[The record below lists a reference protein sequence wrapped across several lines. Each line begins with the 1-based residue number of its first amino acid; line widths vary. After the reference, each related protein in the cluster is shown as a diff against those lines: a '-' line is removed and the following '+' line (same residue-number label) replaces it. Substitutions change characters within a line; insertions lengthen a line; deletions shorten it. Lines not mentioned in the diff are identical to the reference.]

1 MIRVEDVTASY
12 FTPAGPVQALDHVSL
27 TIRDDEVLGIAGE
40 SGCGK
45 STLIKVIYQ
54 FVEPPLR
61 LLSGRV
67 EAMARGA
74 GGEPV
79 VLDGPALRRAWWRYI
94 SYIPQGSMSVLNP
107 VARVGRQFLDAAG
120 ASAAFASRAELD
132 ARIAGYL
139 GELNL
144 PVDVLRA
151 YPHQLSGGM
160 RQRVIV
166 ALATFLH
173 PRVIL
178 ADEPTT
184 ALDVVVQRGI
194 ITMLGELQAR
204 ERNTLVVVS
213 HDMGVHYQLASR
225 LAIMYAGK
233 LVELADLAA
242 LVDRPLHPYTALL
255 IGSLPRVGDR
265 GRREGIGGRPPRLL
279 DPPPGCRFA
288 PRCPQAM
295 AVCSRVDPPLREHDA
310 GALGR
315 VPSPQRAGR
324 WPAGSRRRARARDAR
339 GGRMT
344 APLLSIDRVSRIFT
358 VGSIIGGTRL
368 QALDD
373 VSLTLDGRQP
383 TILSVVGESGSG
395 KTTLARIILRLLEPS
410 AGTVAI
416 DGKPVHDRR
425 RRPSDDE
432 FRRTVQPIFQNPF
445 DTFSGRKPVDT
456 YLYETARNVQ
466 RRQDP
471 RRGDADRR
479 RRAPGGGPRPRRRR
493 GEVRLP
499 ILGRGAPAGV
509 GGAGPHSRGRG

>member
-1 MIRVEDVTASY
+1 M
-12 FTPAGPVQALDHVSL
+12 SL

-45 STLIKVIYQ
+45 STLIKVVYQ

-67 EAMARGA
+67 EATARGA
-74 GGEPV
+74 SGQPV

-120 ASAAFASRAELD
+120 ASSAFGSRAELD
-132 ARIAGYL
+132 SRIAGYL
-139 GELNL
+139 AELNL

-173 PRVIL
+173 PQVIL

-194 ITMLGELQAR
+194 ITMLAELQAR
-204 ERNTLVVVS
+204 ERNTLVIVS
-213 HDMGVHYQLASR
+213 HDMGVHYQLAVAPR
-225 LAIMYAGK
+225 HHVRGEAGGAGRH
-233 LVELADLAA
+233 ERAGRPAA
-242 LVDRPLHPYTALL
+242 PSLHGAPDRVAAA
-255 IGSLPRVGDR
+255 
-265 GRREGIGGRPPRLL
+265 GRRPGAARGHRRPAAA
-279 DPPPGCRFA
+279 A
-288 PRCPQAM
+288 PRPAARLPVRG
-295 AVCSRVDPPLREHDA
+295 AVPSDDGRVRARRPAGPGADA

-315 VPSPQRAGR
+315 LPPPRRAGAR
-324 WPAGSRRRARARDAR
+324 HDGGRRARDGR
-339 GGRMT
+339 RMT
-344 APLLSIDRVSRIFT
+344 APLLSVDRVSRAFT

-373 VSLTLDGRQP
+373 VTLSLDGHQP

-395 KTTLARIILRLLEPS
+395 KTTLARIILRMLEPS
-410 AGTVAI
+410 AGTVA
-416 DGKPVHDRR
+416 H
-425 RRPSDDE
+425 
-432 FRRTVQPIFQNPF
+432 
-445 DTFSGRKPVDT
+445 
-456 YLYETARNVQ
+456 
-466 RRQDP
+466 RRQAHP
-471 RRGDADRR
+471 
-479 RRAPGGGPRPRRRR
+479 
-493 GEVRLP
+493 
-499 ILGRGAPAGV
+499 
-509 GGAGPHSRGRG
+509 

>member
-1 MIRVEDVTASY
+1 VIRIRDISASY
-12 FTPAGPVQALDHVSL
+12 FTAAGEVQALDRVSM
-27 TIRDDEVLGIAGE
+27 TIRDAEVLGIAGE

-45 STLIKVIYQ
+45 STLIKVVYQ

-61 LLSGRV
+61 VKSGRV
-67 EAMARGA
+67 EATARGA
-74 GGEPV
+74 DGEPV

-120 ASAAFASRAELD
+120 ASSAFGSRAERD
-132 ARIAGYL
+132 DRIAGYL
-139 GELNL
+139 KELNL

-194 ITMLGELQAR
+194 IQMLGELQAR
-204 ERNTLVVVS
+204 ERNTLVIVS

-225 LAIMYAGK
+225 MAIMYAGK
-233 LVELADLAA
+233 LVELADLSA

-265 GRREGIGGRPPRLL
+265 SRRQGIGGAPPRLL

-295 AVCSRVDPPLREHDA
+295 VVCSRVDPPLQETT
-310 GALGR
+310 
-315 VPSPQRAGR
+315 PGR
-324 WPAGSRRRARARDAR
+324 WVACHLHGEPAPAAA
-339 GGRMT
+339 
-344 APLLSIDRVSRIFT
+344 A
-358 VGSIIGGTRL
+358 
-368 QALDD
+368 
-373 VSLTLDGRQP
+373 
-383 TILSVVGESGSG
+383 
-395 KTTLARIILRLLEPS
+395 
-410 AGTVAI
+410 AGTA
-416 DGKPVHDRR
+416 
-425 RRPSDDE
+425 
-432 FRRTVQPIFQNPF
+432 
-445 DTFSGRKPVDT
+445 
-456 YLYETARNVQ
+456 LA
-466 RRQDP
+466 
-471 RRGDADRR
+471 
-479 RRAPGGGPRPRRRR
+479 
-493 GEVRLP
+493 
-499 ILGRGAPAGV
+499 
-509 GGAGPHSRGRG
+509 

>member
-1 MIRVEDVTASY
+1 MIRVEDVSASY
-12 FTPAGPVQALDHVSL
+12 FTPAGPVQALDRVSL

-45 STLIKVIYQ
+45 STLIKVVYQ

-67 EAMARGA
+67 EATARGA

-79 VLDGPALRRAWWRYI
+79 VLDGTALRRAWWRYI

-204 ERNTLVVVS
+204 ERNTLVIVS

-265 GRREGIGGRPPRLL
+265 ARREGIGGRPPRLL

-295 AVCSRVDPPLREHDA
+295 AVCSRVDPPLREH
-310 GALGR
+310 
-315 VPSPQRAGR
+315 
-324 WPAGSRRRARARDAR
+324 
-339 GGRMT
+339 
-344 APLLSIDRVSRIFT
+344 APGHWVACHLHT
-358 VGSIIGGTRL
+358 EPG
-368 QALDD
+368 
-373 VSLTLDGRQP
+373 DGR
-383 TILSVVGESGSG
+383 
-395 KTTLARIILRLLEPS
+395 
-410 AGTVAI
+410 
-416 DGKPVHDRR
+416 
-425 RRPSDDE
+425 
-432 FRRTVQPIFQNPF
+432 
-445 DTFSGRKPVDT
+445 
-456 YLYETARNVQ
+456 
-466 RRQDP
+466 
-471 RRGDADRR
+471 
-479 RRAPGGGPRPRRRR
+479 PGPAAAAH
-493 GEVRLP
+493 
-499 ILGRGAPAGV
+499 APATP
-509 GGAGPHSRGRG
+509 GAAA

>member
-1 MIRVEDVTASY
+1 MIRINDVKASY
-12 FTPAGPVQALDHVSL
+12 FTPAGEVQALDRVSM

-67 EAMARGA
+67 EATSRSAA
-74 GGEPV
+74 GQPA
-79 VLDGPALRRAWWRYI
+79 VLDGAALRRAWWRYI

-107 VARVGRQFLDAAG
+107 VARVGAQFLDAAG
-120 ASAAFASRAELD
+120 VSAAFASRADLD

-139 GELNL
+139 TELNL

-173 PRVIL
+173 PQVIL

-194 ITMLGELQAR
+194 ITMLAELQAR

-233 LVELADLAA
+233 LVELADLDA

-265 GRREGIGGRPPRLL
+265 ARREGIGGRPPRLL

-288 PRCPQAM
+288 ARCPRKM
-295 AVCSRVDPPLREHDA
+295 AGCERVDPPIQEHA
-310 GALGR
+310 SGHWVACHLHGE
-315 VPSPQRAGR
+315 
-324 WPAGSRRRARARDAR
+324 PA
-339 GGRMT
+339 
-344 APLLSIDRVSRIFT
+344 
-358 VGSIIGGTRL
+358 
-368 QALDD
+368 
-373 VSLTLDGRQP
+373 
-383 TILSVVGESGSG
+383 
-395 KTTLARIILRLLEPS
+395 S
-410 AGTVAI
+410 AAI
-416 DGKPVHDRR
+416 
-425 RRPSDDE
+425 
-432 FRRTVQPIFQNPF
+432 
-445 DTFSGRKPVDT
+445 
-456 YLYETARNVQ
+456 A
-466 RRQDP
+466 
-471 RRGDADRR
+471 
-479 RRAPGGGPRPRRRR
+479 APGPN
-493 GEVRLP
+493 L
-499 ILGRGAPAGV
+499 A
-509 GGAGPHSRGRG
+509 GGA